1 MIPGSHN
8 FTIKQGSTFRRRL
21 RIKNPDGTPF
31 NLTGY
36 TGRMQIR
43 RQVSDSTFYVEL
55 TTQNGR
61 MTFTPLLGQIDLYL
75 SDDVTKLIPRDGVYD
90 LEIEDTYGE
99 VFAVMEGLVRLKLE
113 VTR

>member
-8 FTIKQGSTFRRRL
+8 FTIKQGATFSRRI

-36 TGRMQIR
+36 SARMQIR
-43 RQVSDSTFYVEL
+43 RQITDTAFYVEL
-55 TTQNGR
+55 TTANGR
-61 MTFTPLLGQIDLYL
+61 ITINPTQGEINLYL
-75 SDDVTKLIPRDGVYD
+75 SDEVTQTIPRDGVYD
-90 LEIEDTYGE
+90 LEIENTYGE
-99 VFAVMEGLVRLKLE
+99 KFYVIEGLVRLRPE